1 MIKVMSHRFN
11 VCDKYSS
18 GYQDLQTLRF
28 YRDLMIVET
37 AAIRPTKNFNDF
49 PKLDPYI

>member
-18 GYQDLQTLRF
+18 GYQDLQNLRF
-28 YRDLMIVET
+28 HCDLMIVET
-37 AAIRPTKNFNDF
+37 AGIRQTKNFDNF
-49 PKLDPYI
+49 PKVDLYI